1 MHRVPSLLVPIALV
15 IALPMLAGC
24 REPASAP
31 SPAPPASECAP
42 PSASFAWIPVRPA
55 SEASPEEYPARLLR
69 TSTSEAV
76 VVPPLPARLVS
87 LAVRPGDTVSQGD
100 PIARVVMPEIDVA
113 LATLTG
119 AESALAILRR
129 RRAQLVPLERERL
142 VQASEVAAVDLEIA
156 RHSADRLRASAV
168 ITGAGISRGGTI
180 VLRSPIAG
188 VVTEVP
194 ATLGELRRPE
204 DGPIARV
211 RSRVG
216 QRIEATFPARPTEG
230 ATYSFRSAAGAVP
243 IALVNQVPAPTGLGY
258 LAWFEAPAGA
268 EMPAAAEGRVLVH
281 SPAGE
286 GSWLVPATAVGA
298 RGTGRFV
305 VARTRSGAGA
315 ALVAVELVRVANA
328 DAIVRAAL
336 PEGALVASDPARG
349 EGLVDGGARR

>member
-1 MHRVPSLLVPIALV
+1 MGI
-15 IALPMLAGC
+15 GC
-24 REPASAP
+24 HEPAIDP
-31 SPAPPASECAP
+31 SPARASAANAP
-42 PSASFAWIPVRPA
+42 PSSSFAWVAARPA
-55 SEASPEEYPARLLR
+55 SEAAPEEYPARLLR
-69 TSTSEAV
+69 TSASEAV

-113 LATLTG
+113 LAAVTG
-119 AESALAILRR
+119 AESSLAILRR
-129 RRAQLVPLERERL
+129 RRAQLSPLEGERL
-142 VQASEVAAVDLEIA
+142 VLASDVAAVDLEIA
-156 RHSADRLRASAV
+156 RHSADRLRARAV
-168 ITGAGISRGGTI
+168 IAGAGISHGGVI
-180 VLRSPIAG
+180 ALRSPIAG

-216 QRIEATFPARPTEG
+216 QRIEATFPSRPTEG
-230 ATYSFRSAAGAVP
+230 ATYSFRSAAGAIP
-243 IALVNQVPAPTGLGY
+243 IALLNQVPAPTGLGY
-258 LAWFEAPAGA
+258 LAWFEASAGA

-281 SPAGE
+281 SPASA

-305 VARTRSGAGA
+305 VARTRSGAGVTV
-315 ALVAVELVRVANA
+315 VAVELLRVANA

-336 PEGALVASDPARG
+336 PDGALVASDPARG
-349 EGLVDGGARR
+349 EGLVDGGARP

>member
-1 MHRVPSLLVPIALV
+1 MHRVLSLLVPGALA
-15 IALPMLAGC
+15 IALPMIAGC
-24 REPASAP
+24 REPAGGPAP
-31 SPAPPASECAP
+31 STPSSECAP
-42 PSASFAWIPVRPA
+42 PSASFAWVPVRPA

-113 LATLTG
+113 LATLSG

-129 RRAQLVPLERERL
+129 RRALLVPLERERL
-142 VQASEVAAVDLEIA
+142 VPSSELAAVDLEIA

-168 ITGAGISRGGTI
+168 ISGAGISRGGTI

-230 ATYSFRSAAGAVP
+230 ASYSFRSASGSVP
-243 IALVNQVPAPTGLGY
+243 ISLVNQVPAPTGLGY
-258 LAWFEAPAGA
+258 LAWFEAPEGA
-268 EMPAAAEGRVLVH
+268 EMPAAAEGRVRVH
-281 SPAGE
+281 SPASE

-298 RGTGRFV
+298 RGPGRFV

-315 ALVAVELVRVANA
+315 ALLPVELVRIANA
-328 DAIVRAAL
+328 DAIVRATL
-336 PEGALVASDPARG
+336 PDGALVASDPARG
-349 EGLVDGGARR
+349 EGLVDAGARP